1 MLDRMSHKVLTF
13 LRSQPDCTWRNN
25 RGYHNT
31 EIPKDEFL
39 RTCDYLESKGYVAID
54 RVSGGVV
61 SVSLTHYARHRRDF
75 SWIAIKRYLLEN
87 WIAILALVIAAA
99 SLYISYKA
107 WTTQGDSQS
116 AQSAPRTTI
125 SSTSSTVPANS
136 P

>member
-1 MLDRMSHKVLTF
+1 MLDRMSHKVLAF

-75 SWIAIKRYLLEN
+75 SWIAI
-87 WIAILALVIAAA
+87 LALVIAAA

-125 SSTSSTVPANS
+125 SSTASADSSNS